1 MPADSKLFSSLVG
14 ELYPRMI
21 ELPEITYFEGSGR
34 EHTDATLKIA
44 RDYAKK
50 EGVRSVVVAS
60 TTGYTAQ
67 KAAEVFKDFSVVVVT
82 HVSSFR
88 EPNKQEFPSDLRGKL
103 EAGGVRVLTTA
114 HAFNGV
120 SKLADKGSIGQ
131 IIRDTLRMFCE
142 GMKVAVEITAMA
154 ADAGLVRTDEEVVS
168 VAGTGRGAD
177 TALVIRPAISKRLFD
192 MRIERILAK
201 PI

>member
-1 MPADSKLFSSLVG
+1 MLTDSKIFSSIAG
-14 ELYPRMI
+14 QLYFRVI
-21 ELPEITYFEGSGR
+21 ELPEITYFESPGR
-34 EHTDATLKIA
+34 ENTDATLQIA
-44 RDYAKK
+44 KDYAKK
-50 EGVRSVVVAS
+50 EDVRSVVIAS

-67 KAAEVFKDFSVVVVT
+67 KAAEVFKDFSLVVVT

-103 EAGGVRVLTTA
+103 VSEGVRVLTTT

-177 TALVIRPAISKRLFD
+177 TALAIRPAISKRLFN

>member
-1 MPADSKLFSSLVG
+1 MSK
-14 ELYPRMI
+14 
-21 ELPEITYFEGSGR
+21 ITYFQSPGR
-34 EHTDATLKIA
+34 ENTDATLQIA
-44 RDYAKK
+44 KDYAKK

-67 KAAEVFKDFSVVVVT
+67 KAAEVFKDFLLVVVT

-88 EPNKQEFPSDLRGKL
+88 EPNQQEFPSDLRDRL
-103 EAGGVRVLTTA
+103 EATAVRVLTTA

-142 GMKVAVEITAMA
+142 GVKVAVEITAMA
-154 ADAGLVRTDEEVVS
+154 ADAGLVRTDELVVS
-168 VAGTGRGAD
+168 IAGTGRGAD
-177 TALVIRPAISKRLFD
+177 TALVIRPAISRRLFE

-201 PI
+201 PVWNG